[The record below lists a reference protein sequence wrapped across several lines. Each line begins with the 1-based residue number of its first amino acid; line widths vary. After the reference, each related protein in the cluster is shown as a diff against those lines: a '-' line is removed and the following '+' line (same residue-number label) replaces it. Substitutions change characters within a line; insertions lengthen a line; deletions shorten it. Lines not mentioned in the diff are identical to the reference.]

1 MLQVIHL
8 GANLIPE
15 NLETGEYKVQG
26 TAEIEDLNPCAII
39 AYSEDKIKL
48 SIDPEGT
55 TPTENNLKS
64 FSKIINGMPSTIHFL
79 CIPNFQ
85 GFSPFI
91 NYMNFDNQL
100 AYIVACFTVPYL
112 AVKDLCINAN
122 KLSIAGG
129 DIIGGVYVLTGK
141 QTEVIQNLIQL
152 PSSIDGY
159 SVKNQKLRTFPYT
172 YLGFNPP
179 QRKFKS
185 I

>member
-1 MLQVIHL
+1 MIFH
-8 GANLIPE
+8 GANLLPE

-26 TAEIEDLNPCAII
+26 TAEIEDLDPVSII
-39 AYSEDKIKL
+39 AYSEDTIKL
-48 SIDPEGT
+48 SVDPEGT
-55 TPTENNLKS
+55 TPIENNLKS
-64 FSKIINGMPSTIHFL
+64 FSKIINGIPSTIHFL

-91 NYMNFDNQL
+91 NYMNFDDQL

-112 AVKDLCINAN
+112 AVKNLLTNTN

-129 DIIGGVYVLTGK
+129 DIIGGVYVLSGK
-141 QTEVIQNLIQL
+141 QTEIIQNLIQL
-152 PSSIDGY
+152 PSTIDGY
-159 SVKNQKLRTFPYT
+159 SVKNQKLRTYPFT